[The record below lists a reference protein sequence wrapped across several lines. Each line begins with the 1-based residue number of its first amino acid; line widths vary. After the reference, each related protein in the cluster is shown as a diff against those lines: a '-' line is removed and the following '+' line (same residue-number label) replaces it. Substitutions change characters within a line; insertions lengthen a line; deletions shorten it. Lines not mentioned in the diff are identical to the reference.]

1 VKKLPK
7 PTCIKMII
15 VLGIVSYSLQ
25 YTWEEFQCEP
35 FFNHPSARWMA
46 ADMFGAA
53 IVDVATTYI
62 IYTIIALVSKS
73 WLWFLGKWNR
83 MQWPLILGL
92 GLVAS
97 ISFELLSQA
106 SNSWGYTELAP
117 LIPGLEISLIPVL
130 QFLLLIPLSFYV
142 TRYIIR

>member
-1 VKKLPK
+1 MKKLSN
-7 PTCIKMII
+7 PTCIKVII
-15 VLGIVSYSLQ
+15 VLGVVSYSLQ
-25 YTWEEFQCEP
+25 FTWEEFQCEP
-35 FFNHPSARWMA
+35 FFNHPSTTWMA
-46 ADMFGAA
+46 AYMLGAA

-83 MQWPLILGL
+83 MQWALMLGI

-117 LIPGLEISLIPVL
+117 LIPGLGISVIPVL
-130 QFLLLIPLSFYV
+130 QFLLLIPLSFHA
-142 TRYIIR
+142 TRYIIK